1 MQACVTNS
9 TEEDLEL
16 HISWPG
22 CSASK
27 QSSKQSGPMGT
38 KKRKRKR
45 NKQSKMRTQHPT
57 QSPSIIATKTGQ
69 FLRICSSPAQECE
82 GG

>member
-9 TEEDLEL
+9 IEEDLEL

-22 CSASK
+22 FSASK
-27 QSSKQSGPMGT
+27 QSSKQSGPTGT

-45 NKQSKMRTQHPT
+45 KKQSKMRTQHPT

-69 FLRICSSPAQECE
+69 FLRICSSPA
-82 GG
+82 